1 MLCPILD
8 ICNLQMS
15 TFQRQFVLQFLSI
28 MKKVNFYS
36 KTVEMLLT
44 SLVGFPTDK
53 GNIRRS
59 WIITQ
64 YILSYMKIWFENQQI
79 FFVFN
84 AYNFEKEGSF
94 KRNFHNISSISIRN
108 NNIANT
114 NLNLKV
120 RMIIILLKTTM
131 ELISDVVP

>member
-1 MLCPILD
+1 
-8 ICNLQMS
+8 
-15 TFQRQFVLQFLSI
+15 
-28 MKKVNFYS
+28 
-36 KTVEMLLT
+36 
-44 SLVGFPTDK
+44 
-53 GNIRRS
+53 
-59 WIITQ
+59 
-64 YILSYMKIWFENQQI
+64 MKIWFENQQI

>member
-1 MLCPILD
+1 
-8 ICNLQMS
+8 MS

-44 SLVGFPTDK
+44 SLVGFRTDK